1 MRFFSRKVDTKQHT
15 PAEVY
20 EGLRQQVL
28 RLTSDQ
34 LGDAFAGAPIL
45 ALLMETGYPKAVATL
60 VGVVDG
66 TSSLYLSNGGGFV
79 GAGSHDAV
87 AEANR
92 RWLESGL
99 TYLPKLPAI
108 SDPSLPTNGMTQFVA
123 VTPEGH
129 RGATA
134 PEADLGN
141 GRHSLSPFF
150 YAAQEVITQIRLT
163 QGG

>member
-1 MRFFSRKVDTKQHT
+1 MHSPARLSSLCSWKPVTRRPSRHSSASQT
-15 PAEVY
+15 A
-20 EGLRQQVL
+20 
-28 RLTSDQ
+28 
-34 LGDAFAGAPIL
+34 
-45 ALLMETGYPKAVATL
+45 
-60 VGVVDG
+60 
-66 TSSLYLSNGGGFV
+66 SSLYLSNGGGFV

-163 QGG
+163 QG

>member
-60 VGVVDG
+60 VGVADG
-66 TSSLYLSNGGGFV
+66 V
-79 GAGSHDAV
+79 EPV
-87 AEANR
+87 PQQWR
-92 RWLESGL
+92 R
-99 TYLPKLPAI
+99 
-108 SDPSLPTNGMTQFVA
+108 V
-123 VTPEGH
+123 H
-129 RGATA
+129 RRRE
-134 PEADLGN
+134 P
-141 GRHSLSPFF
+141 
-150 YAAQEVITQIRLT
+150 
-163 QGG
+163 